1 MREVKEG
8 IWGGMTIP
16 KGHWKTIWTSITVE
30 ASYIQMESP
39 LQGKSALTRHL
50 MTLCKISSSMSIL
63 HLVEL
68 LAKGEISNI
77 TAYCQTKPVGYS
89 PQPDG
94 F

>member
-39 LQGKSALTRHL
+39 L
-50 MTLCKISSSMSIL
+50 
-63 HLVEL
+63 
-68 LAKGEISNI
+68 
-77 TAYCQTKPVGYS
+77 
-89 PQPDG
+89 
-94 F
+94 